1 LIKAV
6 AQAVPNY
13 TMSCYKLPDGCC
25 QEIEALLARFW
36 WGSKDEKRKIHWMS
50 WDRLSKAKQKGG
62 MGFRGFKDFNR
73 ALLGKHCW
81 RLMQEK
87 NSLLERVFKSRY
99 FPRSS
104 FLEAKIGFQPSYA
117 WRSIL
122 SAKEVVE
129 KGSRWR
135 IGNGLKVKIWKDQ
148 WLPRQFDFKIR
159 SPIVNLDEHALV
171 SNLIDPDTKQWDRG
185 LIYSTFNHA
194 EAKQILSIPISQR
207 SPEDKLIWHWEKD
220 GDYSVRSTYH
230 LLKDQCNP
238 NLAESS
244 SSHLKQLWKEIW
256 KAPVSNKIK
265 TFLWRLSKN
274 ILPIRENLLKK
285 GILLDPIYPICHNEV
300 ESMDH
305 LFLFCDF
312 AKVTWF
318 SSPLGAHISPSM
330 TTTQWLL
337 IGLTCSEKMGA
348 QLLCIILWKL

>member
-1 LIKAV
+1 
-6 AQAVPNY
+6 
-13 TMSCYKLPDGCC
+13 MSCYKLPDGCC

-50 WDRLSKAKQKGG
+50 WDRLSKAKQKGR

-148 WLPRQFDFKIR
+148 WLPRQFDFKNR

-230 LLKDQCNP
+230 LSKDQ
-238 NLAESS
+238 
-244 SSHLKQLWKEIW
+244 
-256 KAPVSNKIK
+256 
-265 TFLWRLSKN
+265 
-274 ILPIRENLLKK
+274 
-285 GILLDPIYPICHNEV
+285 
-300 ESMDH
+300 
-305 LFLFCDF
+305 
-312 AKVTWF
+312 
-318 SSPLGAHISPSM
+318 
-330 TTTQWLL
+330 
-337 IGLTCSEKMGA
+337 
-348 QLLCIILWKL
+348 